1 MIASPLVSTEWLA
14 SRLGDPGTQTV
25 DATLLPVDASWHMP
39 DSKRNAA
46 KEFAQAH
53 IPGAVFFDI
62 DENSH
67 KASQLPHTLQRLDKF
82 QAIAGKLGISND
94 TTLVIY
100 DDSDVRSAARV
111 WWNFRVMGHRDVYV
125 LDGGLQ
131 KWRAEGRMLTDVP
144 TEVTPT
150 TFKAT
155 FQPEI
160 MRSADDILML
170 LQADGKTGEQILD
183 ARAAARFEGSAPEP
197 RPGLRAGHIPGARN
211 LPFSTLFDEDN
222 TLLSGDALRARF
234 IAAGVDLDR
243 PIITSCGSGIT
254 ACVLKLALASL
265 GKQDVA
271 IYDGSWSEWGGDI
284 SLPIETGPAEAI

>member
-1 MIASPLVSTEWLA
+1 MMASPLVSTEWLA

-39 DSKRNAA
+39 DSKRDAA
-46 KEFAQAH
+46 KEFAKAH

-94 TTLVIY
+94 TMLVIY

-111 WWNFRVMGHRDVYV
+111 WWNFRVMGHKKVYV
-125 LDGGLQ
+125 LDGGLA
-131 KWRAEGRMLTDVP
+131 KWRAEGRALTDAE
-144 TEVTPT
+144 TEVQP
-150 TFKAT
+150 AT
-155 FQPEI
+155 FNATFDPEI
-160 MRSADDILML
+160 MRSADDILMV
-170 LQADGKTGEQILD
+170 LQAKGKAGEQILD
-183 ARAAARFEGSAPEP
+183 ARSAARFEGTAPEP
-197 RPGLRAGHIPGARN
+197 RQGLRSGHIPGARN
-211 LPFSTLFDEDN
+211 LPFNTLFDNDN
-222 TLLSGDALRARF
+222 TLLTGDALRVKF
-234 IAAGVDLDR
+234 TEAGVDLNR
-243 PIITSCGSGIT
+243 PIIATCGSGVT

-265 GKQDVA
+265 GKHDVA

-284 SLPIETGPAEAI
+284 SLPIETGPAEAV

>member
-1 MIASPLVSTEWLA
+1 MMASPLVSTEWLA

-39 DSKRNAA
+39 DSKRDAA
-46 KEFAQAH
+46 EEFAKAH

-111 WWNFRVMGHRDVYV
+111 WWNFRVMGHKKVYV
-125 LDGGLQ
+125 LDGGLA
-131 KWRAEGRMLTDVP
+131 KWRAEGRALTDAETRVQP
-144 TEVTPT
+144 
-150 TFKAT
+150 AT
-155 FQPEI
+155 FNATFDPEI
-160 MRSADDILML
+160 MRSADDILMV
-170 LQADGKTGEQILD
+170 LQAKGKAGEQILD
-183 ARAAARFEGSAPEP
+183 ARSTARFEGTAPEP
-197 RPGLRAGHIPGARN
+197 RQGLRSGHIPGARN
-211 LPFSTLFDEDN
+211 LPFNTLFDDDN
-222 TLLSGDALRARF
+222 TLLTGDALRAKF
-234 IAAGVDLDR
+234 TEAGVDLNR
-243 PIITSCGSGIT
+243 PIIATCGSGVT

-265 GKQDVA
+265 GKHDVA

-284 SLPIETGPAEAI
+284 SLPIETGPAEAV

>member
-1 MIASPLVSTEWLA
+1 MMASPLVSTEWLA

-39 DSKRNAA
+39 DSKRDAA
-46 KEFAQAH
+46 EEFAKAH

-111 WWNFRVMGHRDVYV
+111 WWNFRVMGHKKVYV
-125 LDGGLQ
+125 LDGGLA
-131 KWRAEGRMLTDVP
+131 KWRAEGRALTDAETRVQP
-144 TEVTPT
+144 
-150 TFKAT
+150 AT
-155 FQPEI
+155 FNATFDPEI
-160 MRSADDILML
+160 MRSADDILMV
-170 LQADGKTGEQILD
+170 LQAKGKAGEQILD
-183 ARAAARFEGSAPEP
+183 ARSTARFEGTAPEP
-197 RPGLRAGHIPGARN
+197 RQGLRSGHIPGARN
-211 LPFSTLFDEDN
+211 LPFNTLFDNDN
-222 TLLSGDALRARF
+222 TLLTGDALRAKF
-234 IAAGVDLDR
+234 TEAGVDLNR
-243 PIITSCGSGIT
+243 PIIATCGSGVT

-265 GKQDVA
+265 GKHDVA

>member
-1 MIASPLVSTEWLA
+1 MMASPLVSTEWLA

-39 DSKRNAA
+39 DSKRDAA
-46 KEFAQAH
+46 KEFAKAH

-111 WWNFRVMGHRDVYV
+111 WWNFRVMGHKKVYV
-125 LDGGLQ
+125 LDGGLA
-131 KWRAEGRMLTDVP
+131 KWRAEGRALTDAETKIQP
-144 TEVTPT
+144 
-150 TFKAT
+150 AT
-155 FQPEI
+155 FNATFDPEI
-160 MRSADDILML
+160 MRSADDILMV
-170 LQADGKTGEQILD
+170 LQAKGKAGEQILD
-183 ARAAARFEGSAPEP
+183 ARSTARFEGTAPEP
-197 RPGLRAGHIPGARN
+197 RQGLRSGHIPGARN
-211 LPFSTLFDEDN
+211 LPFNTLFDNDN
-222 TLLSGDALRARF
+222 TLLTGDALRAKF
-234 IAAGVDLDR
+234 TEAGVDLNR
-243 PIITSCGSGIT
+243 PIIATCGSGVT

-265 GKQDVA
+265 GKHDVA

>member
-1 MIASPLVSTEWLA
+1 MASPLVSTEWLA

-39 DSKRNAA
+39 DSKRDAA
-46 KEFAQAH
+46 KEFAKAH

-111 WWNFRVMGHRDVYV
+111 WWNFRVMGHKKVYV
-125 LDGGLQ
+125 LDGGLA
-131 KWRAEGRMLTDVP
+131 KWRAEGRALTDAETKIQP
-144 TEVTPT
+144 
-150 TFKAT
+150 AT
-155 FQPEI
+155 FNATFDPEI
-160 MRSADDILML
+160 MRSADDILMV
-170 LQADGKTGEQILD
+170 LQAKGKAGEQILD
-183 ARAAARFEGSAPEP
+183 ARSTARFEGTAPEP
-197 RPGLRAGHIPGARN
+197 RQGLRSGHIPGARN
-211 LPFSTLFDEDN
+211 LPFNTLFDNDN
-222 TLLSGDALRARF
+222 TLLTGDALRAKF
-234 IAAGVDLDR
+234 TEAGVDLNR
-243 PIITSCGSGIT
+243 PIIATCGSGVT

-265 GKQDVA
+265 GKHDVA